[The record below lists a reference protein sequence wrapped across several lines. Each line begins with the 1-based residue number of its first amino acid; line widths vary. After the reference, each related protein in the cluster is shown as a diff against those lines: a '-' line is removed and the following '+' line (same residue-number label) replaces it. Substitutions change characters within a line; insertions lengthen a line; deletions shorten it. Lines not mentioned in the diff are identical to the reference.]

1 MPPLSQVTSLW
12 FFLLVK
18 QQAEPSLRLPL
29 VVDRVTQ
36 AENLLQSSLVL
47 TRCVPLQFS
56 IHQSQSLFKYHLL
69 RAQEQEVP
77 KRRRPSR

>member
-29 VVDRVTQ
+29 VDRVTQ

-56 IHQSQSLFKYHLL
+56 IHQSRSLFKYHLL

-77 KRRRPSR
+77 KCRRPSR